1 MKLIIYASLFAL
13 IVGCGSEPETAKK
26 TAWIN
31 SKDKI
36 SIEETIRKEWG
47 GKKFSEFV
55 KVFGQGTF
63 GNFTKTYKY
72 YSIARIPNP
81 DVPNKH
87 LFYDV
92 ELSVNPDTRVIIGGA
107 PTYERTK
114 AEFRDLN
121 NELEE

>member
-1 MKLIIYASLFAL
+1 MKKIFYLSVLTILFS
-13 IVGCGSEPETAKK
+13 CGSGAEETKK
-26 TAWIN
+26 ASWIN
-31 SKDKI
+31 SKDEI

-55 KVFGQGTF
+55 KKFGE
-63 GNFTKTYKY
+63 GNLDTRSKLYKY

-81 DVPNKH
+81 DVPGKH

-92 ELSVNPDTRVIIGGA
+92 EMSVNYDTRIIIGGH
-107 PTYERTK
+107 PTYQRTK
-114 AEFRDLN
+114 AEFRELN